1 MCVNS
6 CMLGQANIFG
16 KLASASSLLKKMTLK
31 QQRLAS
37 VSSFQK
43 AFWPWELSPLPLR
56 GYESCFEGL
65 GSNFRGLC
73 LSKSPGKF
81 FRWFA
86 SFFRGLCLSRFQ
98 SIFSEALTL
107 KITASIPSGNLH
119 GGMPLAFG
127 SPFDSRTHQT
137 SQRKS
142 FWLVL
147 RGSEL
152 LSLTLMCWLTYLAWS
167 TQLLC
172 SFGYNPLSLAHP
184 HITIY
189 SISQSSSVF
198 FTFRNFP
205 IQTKKLICE
214 TFGILFLELE
224 VGDIKFAALV
234 LTICNYLQR
243 ANLT

>member
-1 MCVNS
+1 MNPVLKG
-6 CMLGQANIFG
+6 LGQISEAYASQNLQANF
-16 KLASASSLLKKMTLK
+16 ADDLLL
-31 QQRLAS
+31 
-37 VSSFQK
+37 
-43 AFWPWELSPLPLR
+43 
-56 GYESCFEGL
+56 
-65 GSNFRGLC
+65 
-73 LSKSPGKF
+73 
-81 FRWFA
+81 
-86 SFFRGLCLSRFQ
+86 FFRGLCLSRFQ